1 MTAIH
6 IAGQQSTAGIFS
18 GITAKRAG
26 NLCFAAILQ
35 RDGFRSIGRSA
46 FCKVVRRPLLPALLH
61 TLELLRRDNLQ
72 VRKYLRDTLTASEY
86 TGVSNI
92 DENVLDGGVMEWL
105 TRAEVEKALLFE
117 RSGGFSATVAVLVGQ
132 IENAAH
138 SRGFHGV
145 DLNIKQLTVLFAYA
159 PLLYQLIAIGRVTA
173 TKSALHNDLP
183 QTGLGT
189 NGGLDAFAG
198 RLPVT
203 DVVQQLVHMVIK
215 PLLAFLGAPNL
226 DAVVDEPFHN
236 ERCFVIA
243 PAKAVKHENKKDV
256 KGVQC
261 RLALDFLYG
270 VALLG
275 GDLEAGHAFLGKLSN
290 NVPTHLCGE
299 LMASLLLHG
308 DVILFDLLQRG
319 NAIQA
324 ANSFS
329 QGHAS
334 LRLERP
340 NVAVLQNCSDGGH
353 GIIRRKWCKG
363 KMHMES
369 IYLQRYHVFR
379 SCHSLSPFLQY
390 PIHLRNVRRGH

>member
-1 MTAIH
+1 VTAIH
-6 IAGQQSTAGIFS
+6 IAGQQSTAGIHS

-26 NLCFAAILQ
+26 NPCFAAILQ
-35 RDGFRSIGRSA
+35 RNCLCAVGSGTLSQI
-46 FCKVVRRPLLPALLH
+46 VRRSLLPAFLH

-92 DENVLDGGVMEWL
+92 DENVLDGGVMERL
-105 TRAEVEKALLFE
+105 TRAEVEKALLLE
-117 RSGGFSATVAVLVGQ
+117 CGRGFPPTIAVLIRQ
-132 IENAAH
+132 LENAAH

-145 DLNIKQLTVLFAYA
+145 DLNIKQLTVLLAYA
-159 PLLYQLIAIGRVTA
+159 PLLHQLIAIGRVTT
-173 TKSALHNDLP
+173 TKSALHDDLP
-183 QTGLGT
+183 QPGLGT

-215 PLLAFLGAPNL
+215 PLLALLGAPNL

-236 ERCFVIA
+236 EGCFIIA
-243 PAKAVKHENKKDV
+243 PAKAVKHENKENV

-261 RLALDFLYG
+261 SFTLDILYS
-270 VALLG
+270 VALLC
-275 GDLEAGHAFLGKLSN
+275 GDLEAGHAFLRKLSN

-369 IYLQRYHVFR
+369 IYLQSYHVFR

>member
-145 DLNIKQLTVLFAYA
+145 
-159 PLLYQLIAIGRVTA
+159 P
-173 TKSALHNDLP
+173 
-183 QTGLGT
+183 
-189 NGGLDAFAG
+189 
-198 RLPVT
+198 T
-203 DVVQQLVHMVIK
+203 DSHR
-215 PLLAFLGAPNL
+215 ARN
-226 DAVVDEPFHN
+226 
-236 ERCFVIA
+236 R
-243 PAKAVKHENKKDV
+243 HEI
-256 KGVQC
+256 C
-261 RLALDFLYG
+261 
-270 VALLG
+270 
-275 GDLEAGHAFLGKLSN
+275 
-290 NVPTHLCGE
+290 P
-299 LMASLLLHG
+299 
-308 DVILFDLLQRG
+308 
-319 NAIQA
+319 
-324 ANSFS
+324 
-329 QGHAS
+329 
-334 LRLERP
+334 P
-340 NVAVLQNCSDGGH
+340 
-353 GIIRRKWCKG
+353 
-363 KMHMES
+363 
-369 IYLQRYHVFR
+369 
-379 SCHSLSPFLQY
+379 
-390 PIHLRNVRRGH
+390 